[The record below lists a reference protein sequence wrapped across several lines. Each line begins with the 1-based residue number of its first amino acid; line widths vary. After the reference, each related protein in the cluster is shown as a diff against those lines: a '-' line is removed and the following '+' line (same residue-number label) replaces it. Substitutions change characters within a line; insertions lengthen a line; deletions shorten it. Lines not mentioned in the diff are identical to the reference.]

1 LFNWGWFDV
10 TAPLVA
16 LFGGIFGFLVFVV
29 YLVVYLGLVVLVFL
43 GALDTLGLVLF
54 FLGITVVGRAVELV
68 GVSL

>member
-1 LFNWGWFDV
+1 V

-16 LFGGIFGFLVFVV
+16 LFGGIFGFLVSVV
-29 YLVVYLGLVVLVFL
+29 GIVLLVLGKDKRIMWDSAV
-43 GALDTLGLVLF
+43 GLVLF